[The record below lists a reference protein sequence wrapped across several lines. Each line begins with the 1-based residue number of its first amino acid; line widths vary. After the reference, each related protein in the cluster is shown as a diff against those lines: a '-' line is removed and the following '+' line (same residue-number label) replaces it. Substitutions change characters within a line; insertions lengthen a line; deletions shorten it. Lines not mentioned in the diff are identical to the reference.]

1 MGASDYRRLVVKLG
15 TSTLTAGTPHLSAPR
30 LGELVR
36 QMSELCA
43 AGCEVIVVSS
53 GSMAAGREALS
64 FPALPKEI
72 PAKQMLSAVGQPRL
86 MAHYEKI
93 FALYDRTVAQVLL
106 TRDDLSRR
114 RSYLNARN
122 TLRALLDQKV
132 VPIVN
137 ENDAVTTEEIRVGD
151 NDNLSALVANLI
163 DADLLLMLTDQPG
176 VFTADP
182 RRDPQATLFTE
193 ISSAE
198 IPEEMWR
205 AAGQTGDTLGT
216 GGMVTK
222 LQAAD
227 LARRSG
233 ATVVVTRGSDPD
245 VILKAARGEAVGT
258 RFPALVTTLESR
270 KRFILSG
277 ADGAGGIQ
285 IDAGAARALLSGS
298 SLLPVGITSVSGEF
312 DRGDTV
318 SVRDSNGRELAR
330 GLASY
335 QADELAKI
343 TGRQSWEIESIL
355 GYAYGEEV
363 IHRDQLV
370 LLTHQQEEA
379 A

>member
-30 LGELVR
+30 VGELVR
-36 QMSELCA
+36 QMAELCA
-43 AGCEVIVVSS
+43 DGCEVIVVSS

-86 MAHYEKI
+86 MAHYEEL
-93 FALYDRTVAQVLL
+93 FALYGRTVAQVLL
-106 TRDDLSRR
+106 TRGDLSRR

-163 DADLLLMLTDQPG
+163 DADLLLMLTDQTG

-182 RRDPQATLFTE
+182 RRDPKATLFTE

-205 AAGQTGDTLGT
+205 AAGRAGDTLGT

-245 VILKAARGEAVGT
+245 VILKAARGETVGT

-277 ADGAGGIQ
+277 ADGAGSIQ
-285 IDAGAARALLSGS
+285 IDTGAARALLSGS
-298 SLLPVGITSVSGEF
+298 SLLPVGVTSVSGEF

-335 QADELAKI
+335 QADELTKI
-343 TGRQSWEIESIL
+343 TGRQSREIESIL

-370 LLTHQQEEA
+370 LLTHQQEEPA
-379 A
+379 

>member
-1 MGASDYRRLVVKLG
+1 MSTSNYRRLVVKLG
-15 TSTLTAGTPHLSAPR
+15 TSTLTAGTPHISASR
-30 LGELVR
+30 LGGLVS
-36 QMSELCA
+36 QIANICS
-43 AGCEVIVVSS
+43 AGCEVILVSS

-86 MAHYEKI
+86 MAHYEEL
-93 FALYDRTVAQVLL
+93 FAIYGHTVAQVLL
-106 TRDDLSRR
+106 TRGDLARR

-122 TLRALLDQKV
+122 TLQALLDHNV
-132 VPIVN
+132 VPVVN

-182 RRDPQATLFTE
+182 RIEPKATLFTE
-193 ISSAE
+193 ITSAE
-198 IPEEMWR
+198 IPKEMWR
-205 AAGQTGDTLGT
+205 AAGHTGDTLGT

-233 ATVVVTRGSDPD
+233 TTVVVARGSDSD
-245 VILKAARGEAVGT
+245 VILRAIRGEAVGT
-258 RFPALVTTLESR
+258 RFPAVVTTLESR

-277 ADGAGGIQ
+277 ADGAGSVK
-285 IDAGAARALLSGS
+285 IDAGAARALLTGS
-298 SLLPVGITSVSGEF
+298 SLLPVGVTSVSGQF
-312 DRGDTV
+312 DRGDTI
-318 SVRDSNGRELAR
+318 SVLNTDGSELAR
-330 GLASY
+330 GLTSY
-335 QADELAKI
+335 QASEI
-343 TGRQSWEIESIL
+343 TQIAGRQSREIESIL

-370 LLTHQQEEA
+370 LLARQEDKPT
-379 A
+379 